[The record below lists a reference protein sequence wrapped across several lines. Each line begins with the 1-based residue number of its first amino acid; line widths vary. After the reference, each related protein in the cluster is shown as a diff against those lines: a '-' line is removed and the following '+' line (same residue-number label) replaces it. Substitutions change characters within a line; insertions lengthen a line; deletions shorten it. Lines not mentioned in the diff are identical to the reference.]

1 MQALYLKIIMALFEI
16 KLQMQQH
23 YTKSYIQNKN
33 QTLNIKVI
41 MALYKLNFK
50 GKNNFMLMHT
60 YIYIYIN
67 IFSFAYEIKIS
78 PSLRAVVFI

>member
-60 YIYIYIN
+60 YIYIYKY
-67 IFSFAYEIKIS
+67 IFIC
-78 PSLRAVVFI
+78 L